1 MKKTEVDVFE
11 KLVGQLQSL
20 LSELAMLAK
29 KSPNDA
35 VNTFKLKFINSTLD
49 QCNAFLGKKYRP
61 FADFAVFAEDDLPSN
76 SDTTFIIS
84 QYIECAEKFRSDN
97 IVMQYGDWYWIVD
110 GEEEDDRSMITAPPK
125 KLVNK

>member
-1 MKKTEVDVFE
+1 MEKAEVDVFE

-20 LSELAMLAK
+20 HSELAMLAK

-35 VNTFKLKFINSTLD
+35 VNSFKLKFINSTLD
-49 QCNAFLGKKYRP
+49 QCNAFLGKKYKP
-61 FADFAVFAEDDLPSN
+61 FADFTAFAEDDLPSN

-110 GEEEDDRSMITAPPK
+110 GEYEDDRSVRTAPPK
-125 KLVNK
+125 KLANK